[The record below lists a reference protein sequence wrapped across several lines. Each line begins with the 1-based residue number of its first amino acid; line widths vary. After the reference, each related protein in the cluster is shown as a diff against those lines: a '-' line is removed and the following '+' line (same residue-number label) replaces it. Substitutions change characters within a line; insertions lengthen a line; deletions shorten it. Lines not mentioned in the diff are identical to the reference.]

1 MQRFHIGAVTDVFSP
16 DVAVAAPA
24 MRELGMR
31 GAELRTINGRNV
43 LEADREEVERAIQLL
58 HKNNFEVVAIA
69 SPLLKCT
76 LEDWQEQSLLAK
88 RAFDIATVADAKIVR
103 VFSGLRAA
111 EPEKVFERVVDLLQ
125 DLADKAGRHGL
136 VVALENDRAC
146 NIATAQEMAGVLA
159 AIDHP
164 NLQVVWDPAAA
175 YISGEKPFPSGYQML
190 DAKRIAL
197 VHAKDCTLEGHKPV
211 WEPIGGGDIDWQG
224 QIDALAEDHYNGFIH
239 LETYWP
245 GIGLCARNLKR
256 LVESPL
262 L

>member
-24 MRELGMR
+24 MRKLGMR

-43 LEADREEVERAIQLL
+43 LEADKQELQRALQSLRDNHL
-58 HKNNFEVVAIA
+58 EVVAIA

-76 LEDWQEQSLLAK
+76 LEDWPAQSRLAE
-88 RAFDIATVADAKIVR
+88 RAFEIAAMAGAKIIR
-103 VFSGLRAA
+103 VFAGLRVV
-111 EPEKVFERVVDLLQ
+111 EPEKAFERVVDLLQ
-125 DLADKAGRHGL
+125 DLADKAGHRGL
-136 VVALENDRAC
+136 IIALENDRAC

-159 AIDHP
+159 AIDHS
-164 NLQVVWDPAAA
+164 NLRVVWDPAAA

-211 WEPIGGGDIDWQG
+211 WEPIGDGDIDWQG
-224 QIDALAEDHYNGFIH
+224 QIDALAEDHYEGFVN
-239 LETYWP
+239 LETFWP
-245 GIGLCARNLKR
+245 GIGDCARNLKR